1 MTDKQ
6 PEAGPLEIDATELS
20 YEEWF
25 FVWAAMGQAPDAN
38 MSQIGEW
45 RQRSLGMTP
54 HQKQMTFR
62 VGFES
67 LIQRG
72 AIKQVGT
79 APDGQ
84 PEYQHNFRVVSRV
97 REVKSAV
104 PPSPLKQ

>member
-1 MTDKQ
+1 MDRKP
-6 PEAGPLEIDATELS
+6 PEAGPIEIDATELT

-38 MSQIGEW
+38 MTQVNEW
-45 RQRSLGMTP
+45 RQRSLGMSP
-54 HQKQMTFR
+54 HQKQVTFR
-62 VGFES
+62 LGFES

-79 APDGQ
+79 SPDGQ

-104 PPSPLKQ
+104 PSLLKQ